1 MKSCFEKTRQVT
13 KDDLMRQE
21 DGISANDSHIARSRE
36 EEAAKIVKVNTDA
49 LTR

>member
-1 MKSCFEKTRQVT
+1 MKSRFEKARQVT

-21 DGISANDSHIARSRE
+21 DGISANDSHVARSRE
-36 EEAAKIVKVNTDA
+36 EEGAKIVTANTDV